1 MAQRQWL
8 FVYDG
13 CGVELN
19 CLKAF
24 RHVITMRFLPQHL
37 LLATAVR
44 GRCGARWGL
53 WGGYGGLWVPLGSGP
68 ECGAAVPWGGPPEG
82 EGGFSGAP
90 LAPQRPIE
98 THRVP

>member
-44 GRCGARWGL
+44 GRCGARWG
-53 WGGYGGLWVPLGSGP
+53 GGYGGVWGAMGGNGGLWGVTWGAMRGNMGLWVGS
-68 ECGAAVPWGGPPEG
+68 
-82 EGGFSGAP
+82 
-90 LAPQRPIE
+90 
-98 THRVP
+98 